1 MQVIGYYDV
10 FHTYA
15 PKSLSKSR
23 YYYQFTSCLF
33 ILAPMEINNKFLK
46 RILNYFV
53 RGLILV
59 APLYI
64 TILIIWTGIESL
76 DSILPISIPIS
87 QSKSV
92 YLPGLGLLIILS
104 GIIFLGFFVSTVIPQ
119 SFFKFSESL
128 LRKIPLVS
136 IIYYSIKDLIT
147 AFVGDKKKFNQ
158 PVMVTIYH
166 NSDIKKLGFI
176 TQTDLSHL
184 HIKDCIAVYMPH
196 SYAFSGELFIVPIA
210 NVTLLNATSADIM
223 KMIVSGGVSVKAQI
237 EEQAF
242 ED

>member
-1 MQVIGYYDV
+1 
-10 FHTYA
+10 
-15 PKSLSKSR
+15 
-23 YYYQFTSCLF
+23 
-33 ILAPMEINNKFLK
+33 MEINNTFLK

-59 APLYI
+59 APLYF
-64 TILIIWTGIESL
+64 TLLIIWTGIESM
-76 DSILPISIPIS
+76 DNILPIYIPIS
-87 QSKSV
+87 QNKSV
-92 YLPGLGLLIILS
+92 YLPGLGMIIILA

-119 SFFKFSESL
+119 SFFKFTESI

-158 PVMVTIYH
+158 PVMVTVYQD
-166 NSDIKKLGFI
+166 SDIKKLGFI

-184 HIKDCIAVYMPH
+184 HIKDYIAVYMPH

-223 KMIVSGGVSVKAQI
+223 KMIVSGGVSVKAQM
-237 EEQAF
+237 EEQSF
-242 ED
+242 ES

>member
-1 MQVIGYYDV
+1 
-10 FHTYA
+10 
-15 PKSLSKSR
+15 
-23 YYYQFTSCLF
+23 
-33 ILAPMEINNKFLK
+33 MEINNKFLK

-59 APLYI
+59 APLYF
-64 TILIIWTGIESL
+64 TILIIWTGIESM
-76 DSILPISIPIS
+76 DNILPISIPIS
-87 QSKSV
+87 QNKSV
-92 YLPGLGLLIILS
+92 YLPGLGIVIILS

-119 SFFKFSESL
+119 SFFKFSESI

-158 PVMVTIYH
+158 PVMVTI
-166 NSDIKKLGFI
+166 NRDSDIKKLGFI

-184 HIKDCIAVYMPH
+184 YIKDYIAVYMPH

-223 KMIVSGGVSVKAQI
+223 KMIISGGVSVKAQM

-242 ED
+242 EN